1 MKTQCY
7 VTDCIVSCTY
17 VTLFALRC
25 HKHHL
30 RATIDQITKNMQFD
44 SNSDFPGGTNLF
56 ASEWSHVARPPA
68 EFSGA
73 KLTSCAQITTRVL
86 CQCGRA
92 SLSNYGVIDSM
103 DDIQPVVVGGRN
115 YVLRIAR
122 GVLVRTSEDKMPTM
136 GGQEIAGRAKVWS
149 DSDDSDNV
157 EEDDNDCKMK
167 EEKKGHEPNNNT
179 TSGVTERAYWV
190 RQILCAAIYGNVS
203 YGIVL
208 QKLNPPIQVMHPRTQ
223 QCVIVEWEETATA
236 AAIKMMLWK
245 HIRLNKNKLSEDPI
259 KEVATLQYLKNRYM
273 YTVGLGSHAY
283 NVGDTMYNSAMPD
296 APPGSTVM
304 YQNSQDA
311 LESHVSM
318 ALDLFSDEQFLYSMT
333 PYCAGGELFHVLER
347 KRRFCEPEARFW
359 MRQLLLGVKYLKDA
373 GINHRDLSLENLLVH
388 QGKIQIIDMGMS
400 LKIPIDDVT
409 GRRFLIHPQGV
420 CGKWQYMSPEVC
432 MNSSPFDGPAIDLW
446 AAGVI
451 LFLMLTGF
459 PPWERAV
466 LDDEHFRYMSNGYL
480 VQMLTDWKL
489 GLSADAMDLL
499 QRMVMFDPSDRLCVE
514 QVLAHPWMSQSLP
527 EYCIMETDY
536 PFPRPQ
542 NLTQSLMAIPP
553 RSE

>member
-1 MKTQCY
+1 
-7 VTDCIVSCTY
+7 
-17 VTLFALRC
+17 
-25 HKHHL
+25 
-30 RATIDQITKNMQFD
+30 MQFD
-44 SNSDFPGGTNLF
+44 SNSDFPG
-56 ASEWSHVARPPA
+56 WSHAARPPA

-73 KLTSCAQITTRVL
+73 KLTSCARITTRVL

-92 SLSNYGVIDSM
+92 SLSNYGLTDPM
-103 DDIQPVVVGGRN
+103 DDIQPVLVGGRN

-122 GVLVRTSEDKMPTM
+122 GVLVRTSDDKMPTM
-136 GGQEIAGRAKVWS
+136 GGQVADRATVWS

-157 EEDDNDCKMK
+157 EEDDNAKETSDCKLK
-167 EEKKGHEPNNNT
+167 EEKKGYEPNGNT
-179 TSGVTERAYWV
+179 TAGVAERAYWV

-223 QCVIVEWEETATA
+223 QWVTVEWEETSMA
-236 AAIKMMLWK
+236 AAVKVMLWK
-245 HIRLNKNKLSEDPI
+245 HIRLNKDKLSEDPI
-259 KEVATLQYLKNRYM
+259 KEVATLQYLKNRNEDM
-273 YTVGLGSHAY
+273 VGLGLHAY
-283 NVGDTMYNSAMPD
+283 NVCDTMYNSAMPG
-296 APPGSTVM
+296 APPGSFVM

-311 LESHVSM
+311 LEPHVVM

-333 PYCAGGELFHVLER
+333 PYCAGGELFDVLER

-359 MRQLLLGVKYLKDA
+359 MRQLLHGVKYLKDA
-373 GINHRDLSLENLLVH
+373 GITHRDLSLENLLVH

-400 LKIPIDDVT
+400 LRIPIDDVT
-409 GRRFLIHPQGV
+409 GRRYLIHPQGV

-432 MNSSPFDGPAIDLW
+432 MNSTPFDGPAIDLW

-459 PPWERAV
+459 PPWESAV
-466 LDDEHFRYMSNGYL
+466 LADERFRNMSNGYL
-480 VQMLTDWKL
+480 VQMLTDWKV

-536 PFPRPQ
+536 PYPRPQ
-542 NLTQSLMAIPP
+542 NLTQSLIALPP